1 MVLNNYLKFFKI
13 HIVKILFFTLLF
25 NILVKIITSGFNE
38 YEFLVIKVEKI
49 FSLILTCYFY
59 WNLSSILNRSINIS
73 SRAISLI
80 FFFSS
85 YFLLD
90 IVIILFFKNIN
101 ISFTFFLTTTAW
113 LCFFLYKIRDTKI
126 ILNFTISLFL
136 MKFYNFFAYKTISK
150 NVNYSDLNSDFMFQ
164 WYPTAKKIYELGYY
178 HAITNNIIE
187 NQGLLSSYIQA
198 LLNRIN
204 FITKDFEFIQINTFL
219 LFFFT
224 VLIFLDMKIN
234 IHNKFYVIGIFL
246 FFVLNNEWIFYLF
259 FNSLMIEGVVMFF
272 LSACLIN
279 LKDFSEGKEFINI
292 YYFICFGLLVLTKQ
306 FVSIISVITILYLII
321 SHIKKNKLILL
332 ALLPLLIDFII
343 KKIYNLNT
351 SFVTYDDNLNYLQA
365 FYDVVLLQNLNIQ
378 NIYSIL
384 GELTIDKPL
393 VFVLALFLILNF
405 LSLFTHKNFS
415 IKVNY
420 IFYICLLNFLFV
432 IILYT
437 TYWKNVETASS
448 YRYLIS
454 FFNLYLISIVLNSE
468 DNNYYALK

>member
-1 MVLNNYLKFFKI
+1 MVLNFYLKFLKI
-13 HIVKILFFTLLF
+13 HIVKILFFIFLF
-25 NILVKIITSGFNE
+25 NVLEKIINSGLNKYDFLFI
-38 YEFLVIKVEKI
+38 EFEKI
-49 FSLILTCYFY
+49 ISLILTCFFY
-59 WNLSSILNRSINIS
+59 WNLSSIINKTFYIN
-73 SRAISLI
+73 SRAISLL

-90 IVIILFFKNIN
+90 NVLVIFSKNIN
-101 ISFTFFLTTTAW
+101 STFTFVFTTTTW
-113 LCFFLYKIRDTKI
+113 LCLFLFKVKNIKI
-126 ILNFTISLFL
+126 ILNCMFSLFL
-136 MKFYNFFAYKTISK
+136 MKIYNFYAYKTISA
-150 NVNYSDLNSDFMFQ
+150 NLNYSDLNGDFMFQ

-204 FITKDFEFIQINTFL
+204 FTTQHFEFIQINSLLLCFFVVLIFIDMKISIQNKFYIVGVFL
-219 LFFFT
+219 LFVF
-224 VLIFLDMKIN
+224 
-234 IHNKFYVIGIFL
+234 
-246 FFVLNNEWIFYLF
+246 NNEWIFYLF

-272 LSACLIN
+272 ISACLIN
-279 LKDFSEGKEFINI
+279 LKDFLGGKNI
-292 YYFICFGLLVLTKQ
+292 KNIFYFICFGFLVLTKQ
-306 FVSIISVITILYLII
+306 FVSIIAVIIIVYLIF
-321 SHIKKNKLILL
+321 SNFKKNKLILL
-332 ALLPLLIDFII
+332 TLFPVLIDYLI
-343 KKIYNLNT
+343 KKTYNLNV
-351 SFVTYDDNLNYLQA
+351 SIVTYDDNLNYLQT
-365 FYDVVLLQNLNIQ
+365 FIDVVLFQNLNIQ

-384 GELTIDKPL
+384 DQLAIDKPL
-393 VFVLALFLILNF
+393 VFVLVLFLVLNI
-405 LSLFTHKNFS
+405 LSLFTHKNIS

-468 DNNYYALK
+468 DNNSYALK

>member
-1 MVLNNYLKFFKI
+1 MVLNNYLKFFRI
-13 HIVKILFFTLLF
+13 HIVKILFFTLLL
-25 NILVKIITSGFNE
+25 NILVKIITSGFSE
-38 YEFLVIKVEKI
+38 YDFLLINFEKI
-49 FSLILTCYFY
+49 FSLILTCFFY
-59 WNLSSILNRSINIS
+59 WSLSSVLNKSLNIN

-85 YFLLD
+85 YFLID
-90 IVIILFFKNIN
+90 NVIIIFFKYLNN
-101 ISFTFFLTTTAW
+101 TFTFFFTTIAW
-113 LCFFLYKIRDTKI
+113 LCFFLFKVRETKI
-126 ILNFTISLFL
+126 ILNFTVSLFF
-136 MKFYNFFAYKTISK
+136 MKLYNFFAYKAISK
-150 NVNYSDLNSDFMFQ
+150 NVNYSDLNGDFMFQ

-187 NQGLLSSYIQA
+187 NQGLLSSYFQA

-204 FITKDFEFIQINTFL
+204 FTTKDFEFIQINSFML
-219 LFFFT
+219 CFFV
-224 VLIFLDMKIN
+224 VLIFIDLKIN
-234 IHNKFYVIGIFL
+234 IHNKFYIVGIFL
-246 FFVLNNEWIFYLF
+246 LFVLNNEWIFYLF

-272 LSACLIN
+272 MSACLLN
-279 LKDFSEGKEFINI
+279 LKDFSEGKKIINI

-306 FVSIISVITILYLII
+306 FVSIISVITIAYLII
-321 SHIKKNKLILL
+321 SNVKKNKFILL
-332 ALLPLLIDFII
+332 SLIPLLIDYTI
-343 KKIYNLNT
+343 KKIYNLNI
-351 SFVTYDDNLNYLQA
+351 SFVTYDDNLNYLQT
-365 FYDVVLLQNLNIQ
+365 FYDVVLFQNLNIQ

-384 GELTIDKPL
+384 NELIIDRPL

-405 LSLFTHKNFS
+405 LSLLMYKNFS
-415 IKVNY
+415 IKENY